1 MTKTSRTV
9 ALLIG
14 GLMSL
19 SAGSAT
25 ARECHGIS
33 LPDQVEVGGTAL
45 ALNGLGLRKAT
56 ILRVKVY
63 VGGLYIAAPSS
74 DANSILTVNGPFE
87 LVLHFVH
94 DAGADD
100 LRGAWSEGFEKN
112 AKAQLPALNQRIAM
126 LNGWMSDVKVG
137 QEMVFTFKP
146 GSGLQVAEGGVVK
159 GTIKGDDFARAFL
172 SIWLG
177 DPPNPDLKS
186 GLLGGACS

>member
-74 DANSILTVNGPFE
+74 DANSILAMNGPFE
-87 LVLHFVH
+87 IVLHFVH

-112 AKAQLPALNQRIAM
+112 AKAQLPALNQRIAT

-137 QEMVFTFKP
+137 QKMVFTFKP